1 MTNNESPERPPPNA
15 SASEIAEWM
24 EKDFEWSVA
33 EGIKNPA
40 GDEKIS

>member
-1 MTNNESPERPPPNA
+1 MVDSERPERPPPDA

-33 EGIKNPA
+33 EGIKDTA